1 VISVGER
8 LRLALL
14 EVPVQTRPGTSEIS
28 ASLGV
33 ISSAQFNQV
42 EAEALIQATDEALY
56 QAKASGRNCVQAAG
70 FVSGLASTPV
80 VTPASDKGCA
90 GMAERQG

>member
-56 QAKASGRNCVQAAG
+56 QAKASGETVFKQQ
-70 FVSGLASTPV
+70 VSSVGW
-80 VTPASDKGCA
+80 PAHLL
-90 GMAERQG
+90 